1 MSRSTARAPR
11 ALRPTAATALN
22 TCPYARAASAS
33 KGSGS
38 KAASV
43 RWSRSWR
50 RARSAGSDVAW
61 GPAASSAKVR
71 ALTATSEG
79 SRSGSMRSRST
90 TTEVSRS
97 PRLNRAELVTSHV
110 LRGDGVQ
117 ITTKASQ
124 LHRRCATKDLGNGFG
139 ARESVPPEGGELAD
153 RDAVSGHDVGVTA
166 VEPPHDLPALVPQLS
181 LGDLPSHG
189 DDCSTPCYNPLR
201 VARQRP
207 RCPATVELAQL
218 PRRWVRRRRPS
229 ETVEPPRPAR
239 RTHALCPLG
248 WVRRPFRSGQAR
260 PAGSPVRTS
269 TQPLTRPVRRPAGDP
284 RGRPS
289 ERSTRP

>member
-33 KGSGS
+33 KESGS

-79 SRSGSMRSRST
+79 SRSRSMRSRST

-124 LHRRCATKDLGNGFG
+124 LHRRCATKDLGNRFG
-139 ARESVPPEGGELAD
+139 TRESVPPEGGELAD

-166 VEPPHDLPALVPQLS
+166 IEPPHDLPAVVPQLS
-181 LGDLPSHG
+181 LGDLPSHEANR
-189 DDCSTPCYNPLR
+189 STPCYTASPGRQATATIAVRQLNRLNGR
-201 VARQRP
+201 IGGSVADG
-207 RCPATVELAQL
+207 L
-218 PRRWVRRRRPS
+218 PKRSSR
-229 ETVEPPRPAR
+229 PRPAR
-239 RTHALCPLG
+239 QHPPCPLS
-248 WVRRPFRSGQAR
+248 WVRPPFRSGQAR

-269 TQPLTRPVRRPAGDP
+269 TQPPSRPVRRPAGDP